1 MKRFFIITSLILFL
15 QINTSFAVT
24 QIEVQNDKE
33 IIQKNEEIKLSLNE
47 KDINVNLAVLR
58 LNYPGINPEFNKNIK
73 EYYLIIDNT
82 VNNLEVEAFAED
94 NQATVTI
101 SGNEN
106 LKNGKN
112 IINISVQSKDKSKIE
127 NYKIYVTK
135 TDNIESAN
143 ANLEILAIK
152 EGTLNPEFDKN
163 ITNYDVELANNIE
176 KVQVLAIPQNENAT
190 VEISVNT
197 QKDGAMQMNLED
209 VTVHENM
216 KIDIGDNKLQIIVL
230 APDGITTKK
239 YEVNIHRRNVM
250 EESQDTQEQE
260 IQAQRLSAILSGN
273 EIGSGNIE
281 NILEKENN
289 VWFVVFTG
297 IGILGIITFVIINK
311 RSN

>member
-1 MKRFFIITSLILFL
+1 MKRFFIITSLIVFL

-24 QIEVQNDKE
+24 QTEVQNDIR

-73 EYYLIIDNT
+73 EYYLIVDNT

-112 IINISVQSKDKSKIE
+112 TINISVQSKDKSKIE

-239 YEVNIHRRNVM
+239 YEVNIHRRNDM

-311 RSN
+311 RSK